1 MCIDQTML
9 RKLTAGLL
17 VVLTA
22 LPFTAPFAIV
32 DIPTLLGAQS
42 STLPQQ
48 TSLAPSV
55 DDSSHALVAST
66 SSIRTRIRTVLQMET
81 DISTRHAASPALDAA
96 DTPPLAAFPLA
107 DRTSLTAL
115 RI

>member
-1 MCIDQTML
+1 ML
-9 RKLTAGLL
+9 RRLIAGFLC
-17 VVLTA
+17 VLTA

-32 DIPTLLGAQS
+32 DIPTLLGTPS
-42 STLPQQ
+42 SAAPQQ

-55 DDSSHALVAST
+55 GDNSHALVAP
-66 SSIRTRIRTVLQMET
+66 SSRSRTRIRTVLQRDT
-81 DISTRHAASPALDAA
+81 DATTHHAGLPALDAA
-96 DTPPLAAFPLA
+96 DAPPPSAFPLS